1 MMYTREDK
9 AAHLRNSN
17 ADWVPKL
24 KIPKPFLPQTED
36 TPPISQEP
44 APAPVSGAHGLKGGF
59 MGIPMGVVGFL
70 AWMEVDL
77 GIGEAM
83 APPNFFIKNINIY
96 SY

>member
-9 AAHLRNSN
+9 VAHLRNSN

-59 MGIPMGVVGFL
+59 MGDDAKMFTSEIHDPCARTTG
-70 AWMEVDL
+70 A
-77 GIGEAM
+77 
-83 APPNFFIKNINIY
+83 
-96 SY
+96 